1 MTNRQIASALYMSL
15 RSVESHLTK
24 AYREFGVK
32 SRAQL
37 VVALAARPL
46 IEEPS
51 PAALPMR

>member
-1 MTNRQIASALYMSL
+1 MSP

-37 VVALAARPL
+37 VAA
-46 IEEPS
+46 IAGQPS
-51 PAALPMR
+51 RPAADL